1 MSDAR
6 VRAAVEQMEAWLNEP
21 AWEPDPD
28 ALARWDSEFRSA
40 LAVAEKGES
49 WLALAE
55 RAHAAGR
62 RLEAKSEEMSEVL
75 ARIKGELEAQE
86 RGSRALRGYGASSR

>member
-1 MSDAR
+1 MSDAG
-6 VRAAVEQMEAWLNEP
+6 VRAAVERMEAWLNDP

-28 ALARWDSEFRSA
+28 ALTRWDSEFRSA
-40 LAVAEKGES
+40 LAEAEKGDG
-49 WLALAE
+49 WLELAE

-62 RLEAKSEEMSEVL
+62 RLDAKSGEMAKEL
-75 ARIKGELEAQE
+75 ARLRVELEAQE

>member
-6 VRAAVEQMEAWLNEP
+6 VRAAVEQMEAWLNDP

-28 ALARWDSEFRSA
+28 ALARWDSECLSA
-40 LAVAEKGES
+40 LAAAEKGEG
-49 WLALAE
+49 WPELAE

-62 RLEAKSEEMSEVL
+62 RLDARSEEMAGEL
-75 ARIKGELEAQE
+75 ARIKVELEAQE
-86 RGSRALRGYGASSR
+86 LGSRALRGYGASSR